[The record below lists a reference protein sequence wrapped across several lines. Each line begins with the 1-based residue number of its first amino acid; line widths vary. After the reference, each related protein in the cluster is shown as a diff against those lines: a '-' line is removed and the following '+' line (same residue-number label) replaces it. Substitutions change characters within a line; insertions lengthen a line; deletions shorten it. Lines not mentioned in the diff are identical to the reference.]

1 MAADVEAFL
10 LAESLGPKTVL
21 IGHSMGAKAAMAVSL
36 RRPALA
42 GKLIVVDNAP
52 VEALLHSNFGNYVRA
67 MRKIEEA
74 EITKKEDADRILQEV
89 EPALEVRQFLMTNL
103 VRREGEMVLR
113 WRVPLRILA
122 KSLDTMGG
130 FPYHPDKVRFEK
142 PALFVRGTKSH
153 YVPDEVMPVIGRFF
167 PFFRMKDIEAG
178 HWGEYGGMDDG

>member
-10 LAESLGPKTVL
+10 LEHSLGPKTVL

-36 RRPALA
+36 RRPSLI

-52 VEALLHSNFGNYVRA
+52 VEALLHSSFGNYVRA
-67 MRKIEEA
+67 MRKIEDA
-74 EITKKEDADRILQEV
+74 AITRKEDADRILQEV

-103 VRREGEMVLR
+103 VRREQEGGGMVLR
-113 WRVPLRILA
+113 WRVPLRTLA
-122 KSLDTMGG
+122 RSLDAMGG
-130 FPYHPDKVRFEK
+130 FPFHPDKVRFEK

-167 PFFRMKDIEAG
+167 PLFRMKDIEAG
-178 HWGEYGGMDDG
+178 HWGG